1 MYVCLT
7 FCKFLPGSVREVRRI
22 YNEEIAPILRKQKGN
37 INALLME
44 PADKSDDFISI
55 TQWKTKHDADTYV
68 FGGLYKRFLSKLEAY
83 CTKAPALKTYY
94 VEENKVSVTEFL

>member
-7 FCKFLPGSVREVRRI
+7 FCKFLPGSVREVRRV

-55 TQWKTKHDADTYV
+55 TQWKTKYDAESYES
-68 FGGLYKRFLSKLEAY
+68 GGLYKRFLTKLEAY
-83 CTKAPALKTYY
+83 IIKAPAFKNYY
-94 VEENKVSVTEFL
+94 VEEIKVSVTEFL